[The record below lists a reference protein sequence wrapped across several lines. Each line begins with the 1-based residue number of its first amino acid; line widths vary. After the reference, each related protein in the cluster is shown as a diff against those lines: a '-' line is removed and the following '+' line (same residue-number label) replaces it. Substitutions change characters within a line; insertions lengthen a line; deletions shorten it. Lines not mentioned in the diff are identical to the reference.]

1 MTIEVNPIADSVG
14 TMARALANH
23 ARAEGRQ
30 PGDVARELADVTQE
44 QWIEI
49 AEELGVRTPP
59 YQHGRAAVIEHLFR
73 YQKLGSR

>member
-1 MTIEVNPIADSVG
+1 MTIQVDPFSDSVG

-30 PGDVARELADVTQE
+30 PGDIARELAELTQE
-44 QWIEI
+44 QWTEM

-59 YQHGRAAVIEHLFR
+59 YQHGRAAVIERLFR